1 MLKMLRQF
9 IVAGNADDKGNLQ
22 RCIKIMARNKP
33 KKNPPKAEEPKS
45 EQSQKPSGHRS
56 CQITTSRSAD
66 LPPNEALAQLKNK
79 YAGRCHVVDR
89 YNELFVEFAALMAKD
104 ADETQQYSANIIKR
118 ELALKDARIKE
129 LEERKVISDIAA
141 KCAGDMINEKTKRIA
156 QLEKENADF
165 KSRVAVQKGMLED
178 FQKENAELKAENEI
192 LMEGLM
198 EGAKFNG
205 KDFKCKNGHTHFLF
219 DCEGCN
225 YELGEA
231 VWNKLKETELN
242 KARLEGRNEAIAE
255 ILNMEF
261 CPNCERV
268 MGTTSH
274 FCEKCKERVSV
285 PFQIDKEDL
294 IKEMK
299 SAGELLGSPRRK
311 IPKDF
316 TAAKGDKDG
325 KEI

>member
-1 MLKMLRQF
+1 
-9 IVAGNADDKGNLQ
+9 
-22 RCIKIMARNKP
+22 MARNKP

-178 FQKENAELKAENEI
+178 FQKENAELKAENEKI
-192 LMEGLM
+192 KNPETASFW
-198 EGAKFNG
+198 EC
-205 KDFKCKNGHTHFLF
+205 KDGHAHFMF
-219 DCEGCN
+219 DCEACQ
-225 YELGEA
+225 YELSEA
-231 VWNKLKETELN
+231 LLE
-242 KARLEGRNEAIAE
+242 ARLEGRTEGLKGITRVEVIQDSTRKFVGWDCEPKFSIQDEGRTLKIFVKSSNGGKVIGNE
-255 ILNMEF
+255 
-261 CPNCERV
+261 
-268 MGTTSH
+268 T
-274 FCEKCKERVSV
+274 
-285 PFQIDKEDL
+285 
-294 IKEMK
+294 
-299 SAGELLGSPRRK
+299 
-311 IPKDF
+311 
-316 TAAKGDKDG
+316 
-325 KEI
+325 